1 MTKTR
6 WSGRALSAALLA
18 GSMGACDFITAT
30 DRNPNAVPA
39 ATIDQLF
46 TATQVNS
53 YLIAEDQVNRIAAI
67 WIQQAAG
74 TDRQFSGIDTY
85 VIDETTADSEFG
97 ALYAGGGLV
106 DLRLAQGLATDA
118 NRLVYRGILKVYEG
132 FIVGRAASV
141 WGDIAYSEA
150 VNTEFTKPKLDEQA
164 AVYAALQTLLDGAI
178 TDLGSGTGAGPG
190 NVDLSHRG
198 DAAKWIQTANTLKAR
213 YYIHW
218 AEAQRAGGASLAM
231 SQTACAGDCIAKAIA
246 AANAGI
252 STAGNDWKTVH
263 TAAATEANVWY
274 QFFNDRSGYIAAG
287 AAGVDSLQNRGDA
300 RLAKLYS
307 ATSSGTFVGSRPG
320 QNNGSASSF
329 NIAPTTQQSIAT
341 CSETQLIK
349 AEAYYYQGATA
360 QAQSALAAGIA
371 CENAR
376 YSLSGASAI
385 PVRTGLTGD
394 ALLAEIMFQ
403 KYYADFL
410 TVEAYNNY
418 KRTCY
423 PRLGTFGGQQIPRR
437 IFYGQTE
444 RISNNENIPSPS
456 EQPRFNDNDP
466 NGCAGVT
473 AG

>member
-1 MTKTR
+1 M
-6 WSGRALSAALLA
+6 SAALLA

-53 YLIAEDQVNRIAAI
+53 FLAAEDQVNRIAAI
-67 WIQQAAG
+67 WVQQAAG

-85 VIDETTADSEFG
+85 VIDETVVDNEFA

-106 DLRLAQGLATDA
+106 DLRIAQGQATTA
-118 NRLVYRGILKVYEG
+118 NRLVYRGILKAYEA

-141 WGDIAYSEA
+141 WGDIAYSQA
-150 VNTEFTKPKLDEQA
+150 VSTEFSLPKLDEQA
-164 AVYAALQTLLDGAI
+164 AVYASLQTLLDGAI
-178 TDLGSGTGAGPG
+178 ADLQSGTGATPG
-190 NVDLSHRG
+190 AVDLAYKG
-198 DAAKWIQTANTLKAR
+198 DAAKWRQAANTLKAR

-218 AEAQRAGGASLAM
+218 AEAQRAGGASAANA
-231 SQTACAGDCIAKAIA
+231 QIACAGDCIAKAIT

-252 STAGNDWKTVH
+252 STAANDWETFH
-263 TAAATEANVWY
+263 TAAATEANAWY

-287 AAGVDSLQNRGDA
+287 AFGVDTLQDRNDP
-300 RLAKLYS
+300 RLEKLY
-307 ATSSGTFVGSRPG
+307 TPNGDDVFVGSAPG
-320 QNNGSASSF
+320 ENDAQASSF
-329 NIAPTTQQSIAT
+329 NIQQTTQTTIAS

-360 QAQSALAAGIA
+360 QAQAALAAGVA

-376 YSLSGASAI
+376 Y
-385 PVRTGLTGD
+385 GLTGTD
-394 ALLAEIMFQ
+394 LIPLQAGLTGEALFAEIMFQ
-403 KYYADFL
+403 KYWADFL
-410 TVEAYNNY
+410 TVEAYNDY

-423 PRLGTFGGQQIPRR
+423 PRIQTYAGQAIPRR
-437 IFYGQTE
+437 LFYGQTE
-444 RISNNENIPSPS
+444 RISNNTNIPEPS
-456 EQPRFNDNDP
+456 AQPRFNDNDP
-466 NGCAGVT
+466 NGCT